1 MKLEITFLRS
11 KVARRIFLL
20 FIICAILPIVA
31 LAVISFSIATK
42 QLNDQSQKRLEEMCK
57 SQGQIYLERFESI
70 KTELRMIASGLN
82 SSSSSILKTPSQRYS
97 ENLKER
103 FRGLV
108 LITDTGKPIQLF
120 GRLQDTIELNPED
133 KNHILSGNTFI
144 SAKYHPDR
152 PGSIFMG
159 IALNPDST
167 KQEILLAE
175 IEPIFMWLMGNE
187 DYLPRATILCIL
199 DDLNNMLFSWPPP
212 PVSFSEQLL
221 RKMSGFT
228 GKFEWLHEDQKYIAG
243 YRSVPLQNIRPLR
256 KITIVQSESKTEVLA
271 PVANFKLVFPLAI
284 LASLWVVL
292 ILSNIQIRRSL
303 VPLEKL
309 KKGTQRIA
317 KRDFD
322 SRVRVDSHDEFEE
335 LASSFNTMAGQLG
348 RQFRTLTTI
357 AEIDRAVLSTLDVG
371 SIVDTVLSRMPE
383 VFHCNSVSITVFD
396 SNSVGR
402 AQSNIIGGEQD
413 EGRQMEIIQV
423 TPEEVEKLRNNPE
436 TLLIELK
443 ENPPSYLV
451 PLAKHESKSFLVL
464 PIFLREELSG
474 IITLG
479 YLEPPELAQEDLDQ
493 ARQLADQVA
502 VAMSNAKL
510 IEELHNLNWGT
521 LRALARAI
529 DAKSSWTAG
538 HSERGTK
545 LALQIGQAS
554 GLAQDEI
561 DTLHRGGLLHDIGKL
576 GVPPEILDKPGKLTD
591 REWELMREHCRLG
604 ARILEPITAY
614 VEVIPIVEQHH
625 EHFDGKGYPDGLV
638 GEDINLGAR
647 VFAVAD
653 RFEALTSDRPYRKA
667 FSPEEAIDYV
677 KGRAG
682 SEFDPKVVQAF
693 LKVMTKKERVKW
705 SRL

>member
-1 MKLEITFLRS
+1 
-11 KVARRIFLL
+11 
-20 FIICAILPIVA
+20 
-31 LAVISFSIATK
+31 
-42 QLNDQSQKRLEEMCK
+42 
-57 SQGQIYLERFESI
+57 
-70 KTELRMIASGLN
+70 
-82 SSSSSILKTPSQRYS
+82 
-97 ENLKER
+97 
-103 FRGLV
+103 
-108 LITDTGKPIQLF
+108 
-120 GRLQDTIELNPED
+120 
-133 KNHILSGNTFI
+133 
-144 SAKYHPDR
+144 
-152 PGSIFMG
+152 
-159 IALNPDST
+159 
-167 KQEILLAE
+167 
-175 IEPIFMWLMGNE
+175 
-187 DYLPRATILCIL
+187 
-199 DDLNNMLFSWPPP
+199 
-212 PVSFSEQLL
+212 
-221 RKMSGFT
+221 
-228 GKFEWLHEDQKYIAG
+228 
-243 YRSVPLQNIRPLR
+243 
-256 KITIVQSESKTEVLA
+256 VLA
-271 PVANFKLVFPLAI
+271 PVAKFKLVFPLAI

-348 RQFRTLTTI
+348 RQFRALTTI

-383 VFHCNSVSITVFD
+383 VFHCNSVSIAVFD
-396 SNSVGR
+396 SNSVGK
-402 AQSNIIGGEQD
+402 AKSNIIGGEQD
-413 EGRQMEIIQV
+413 EGRQMEIIQI

-545 LALQIGQAS
+545 LALQIGQAL

-638 GEDINLGAR
+638 GEDISLGAR
-647 VFAVAD
+647 IFAVAD

-667 FSPEEAIDYV
+667 LSPEEAIDYV
-677 KGRAG
+677 EGRAE